1 MIARAFLYAGAAA
14 GLAALWTL
22 LEFAL
27 GWHGERPEIGRV
39 SGFVGLLF
47 PLVLIPLG
55 VRAEKRSEPASFGWS
70 RGLRFGL
77 ITATVFAVA
86 GAAFFFAYHAWINP
100 GFGRLMAEQAPAGQ
114 AVAVRAA
121 FAPAAQAATAAVS
134 GFVVV
139 LLIGAIATA
148 FLRRAPRS

>member
-1 MIARAFLYAGAAA
+1 MIGRALLYAGGAA

-27 GWHGERPEIGRV
+27 GWHGERAEIGRI

-55 VRAEKRSEPASFGWS
+55 VRAEKRAASGSFGWS
-70 RGLRFGL
+70 RGLRFAL
-77 ITATVFAVA
+77 IAAAVFAAA
-86 GAAFFFAYHAWINP
+86 GAAFFFAYHSWINP
-100 GFGRLMAEQAPAGQ
+100 GFGRLMAEQASPAQ
-114 AVAVRAA
+114 ANAVRAA

-148 FLRRAPRS
+148 FLRRAPRG